1 MTPFRCKLACYG
13 VVRASAADIPALRRE
28 PAPGVAV
35 PPALLKYADDQAV
48 AGVAAVL
55 RAVQASGWPTSA
67 FADWGV
73 AAAPRYF
80 GRLGAARVI
89 ERFRVRGAPGV
100 SPLVAPQM
108 SLNALAGAVSLVLG
122 CHGPV
127 SSFGGGVDA
136 LSDGLMAGPSLLG
149 DAVPGVWVV
158 LTAYDPEPT
167 VADDPAAV
175 CHAVALALTDG
186 AGGLCLEPGDG
197 RPSSVAALGRF
208 LDDDPT
214 TAWQCGLVGG
224 WRVTVTKPAAVAERA
239 A

>member
-1 MTPFRCKLACYG
+1 VTPFHCQLACYG
-13 VVRASAADIPALRRE
+13 VARATAADTAALRRE
-28 PAPGVAV
+28 PAPGVVV
-35 PPALLKYADDQAV
+35 PAALLKFADDQAV
-48 AGVAAVL
+48 AAVAAAL
-55 RAVQASGWPTSA
+55 RAVQASGRPTSD

-73 AAAPRYF
+73 AGAPRYF

-108 SLNALAGAVSLVLG
+108 SLNALAGAVSLALG

-136 LSDGLMAGPSLLG
+136 LSDGLVAGLSLLN

-158 LTAYDPEPT
+158 LTAYDPEP
-167 VADDPAAV
+167 VAADDPAAV
-175 CHAVALALTDG
+175 CHAVALALAPG
-186 AGGLCLEPGDG
+186 AGGLCLERGGG
-197 RPSSVAALGRF
+197 RPTSVAALGRF
-208 LDDDPT
+208 LENDRAD
-214 TAWQCGLVGG
+214 AWPCGLVGG
-224 WRVTVTKPAAVAERA
+224 WRVTVTKPAAAAARA